1 MIEVIIPEWPRK
13 AGRSDRLFRFTKSHS
28 LWHVAHWVSRAL
40 IDHTL
45 PAFLNIKGRIFCNF
59 WKHEA
64 ILDKAQKLKCRDGKF
79 VLDKATRK
87 CEKFRKK
94 QLRAEKKKMKKE
106 SENQIQE

>member
-1 MIEVIIPEWPRK
+1 M
-13 AGRSDRLFRFTKSHS
+13 AQ
-28 LWHVAHWVSRAL
+28 WVSRAPRH
-40 IDHTL
+40 HTL
-45 PAFLNIKGRIFCNF
+45 PAFLTIIGNIFCNF